1 METCGRTVLPD
12 RSISIEQK
20 MVEMPKSK
28 CDILSNFQTLCFS
41 VEFSLSFSSFHH
53 FLFQD
58 LLHRKPVKPSFVA
71 PSQPL
76 EKSLKEHIQKTAGL
90 ADWETGKEETK
101 GSKKAGHK
109 KDKKKKSASKES
121 SPSDRRKSSSS
132 K

>member
-1 METCGRTVLPD
+1 
-12 RSISIEQK
+12 

-28 CDILSNFQTLCFS
+28 CDILSNFQILTVFFS
-41 VEFSLSFSSFHH
+41 RIFLVFFIISSF
-53 FLFQD
+53 FQLFQD

>member
-1 METCGRTVLPD
+1 MHY
-12 RSISIEQK
+12 
-20 MVEMPKSK
+20 KSF
-28 CDILSNFQTLCFS
+28 SNFLCI
-41 VEFSLSFSSFHH
+41 SL
-53 FLFQD
+53 QD
-58 LLHRKPVKPSFVA
+58 LHHSKSGKPSFSA

-101 GSKKAGHK
+101 AAAKKAGHK